1 MYDFNTNVCVYI
13 HTRGTIICT
22 CIYILI
28 YIYVCTLNLDEFYN
42 LANFST
48 STVRQT
54 PLMKMFIL
62 NT

>member
-1 MYDFNTNVCVYI
+1 MISIQMYVYI
-13 HTRGTIICT
+13 YIHGVQLYVRVY
-22 CIYILI
+22 IYYI